1 MKPTPATIYKGIEGA
16 TRSSGAADTDLFKD
30 MSEFI
35 KLHKELAKVTAER
48 DAICSMI
55 IDLDDMCV
63 DSEEYGELGL
73 ELLAKAQDKLGLVDR
88 VRMQELREQ
97 AEAL

>member
-35 KLHKELAKVTAER
+35 KLREQLAQAQAELVTAKADGIREAIIECGLRKHYTGFTYIDEEDLLEHLYELDKATER
-48 DAICSMI
+48 
-55 IDLDDMCV
+55 
-63 DSEEYGELGL
+63 
-73 ELLAKAQDKLGLVDR
+73 
-88 VRMQELREQ
+88 
-97 AEAL
+97 